1 MKNLIEKIEATFAA
15 VAFAEVGDHES
26 ALGFLQSSESDEEA
40 TVRPKHRKEKTH
52 SGGKMTV
59 REKLANHF
67 TAAAFA
73 EAGDFETARQMLL
86 GRQRKPTVLLA
97 IEGEVP
103 NEVTFDYTINL
114 CRRLNADMDILQM
127 ISNGCPAE
135 NGPTEAL
142 SALFPRLEHE
152 GISFKVTVRMARA
165 DKILYD
171 HVRIHRHV
179 VTAVIDSPNLRNK
192 EATETYWRE
201 TFRNI
206 TRKLSVPLVTALQR
220 ES

>member
-1 MKNLIEKIEATFAA
+1 MGNLIEKIES
-15 VAFAEVGDHES
+15 V
-26 ALGFLQSSESDEEA
+26 
-40 TVRPKHRKEKTH
+40 
-52 SGGKMTV
+52 
-59 REKLANHF
+59 F

-73 EAGDFETARQMLL
+73 EAGEFETARQMLP
-86 GRQRKPTVLLA
+86 GRQRKATVLLA
-97 IEGEVP
+97 IEGDVP

-127 ISNGCPAE
+127 ISTGCSE
-135 NGPTEAL
+135 GDGPSEAL

-152 GISFKVTVRMARA
+152 GISFEVTVRTARA
-165 DKILYD
+165 DEILYD
-171 HVRIHRHV
+171 HVRNHRHV
-179 VTAVIDSPNLRNK
+179 VTAVIDSPNLRDK

-206 TRKLSVPLVTALQR
+206 TQKLSVPLVTALQR